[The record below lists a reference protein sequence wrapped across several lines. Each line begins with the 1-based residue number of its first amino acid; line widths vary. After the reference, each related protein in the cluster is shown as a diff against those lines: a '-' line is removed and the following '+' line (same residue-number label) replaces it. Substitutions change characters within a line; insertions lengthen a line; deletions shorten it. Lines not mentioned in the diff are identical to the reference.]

1 MHMAVSY
8 TPYATSSR
16 EKTGDTITFAQFEEE
31 DLLSETRNLLGQ
43 THDNMESGTK
53 YGDNSTMPPL
63 ICEEEMDKM

>member
-43 THDNMESGTK
+43 THDNMESGIK
-53 YGDNSTMPPL
+53 SGDNSTMPPL
-63 ICEEEMDKM
+63 IS